1 MPYTSVLARRYAH
14 GLLGV
19 VRTGG
24 RLPETS
30 QELHRFLDLFTENAN
45 FREAMLNPA
54 YSASERRELLDQVAP
69 QLNLSSET
77 TNFLRLL
84 IEKRRMENI
93 GEMVEAFDELYRQE
107 AGIIRAEVVVAE
119 DVSPELE
126 NRVTQVVQKISG
138 KTPEVLVQKDPSII
152 GGMKIRMGNT
162 ILDAS
167 IKTKLERLREK
178 LIEPSTAS

>member
-19 VRTGG
+19 VRTSG
-24 RLPETS
+24 RLLETS
-30 QELHRFLDLFTENAN
+30 QDLHRFLDLFNQGGN

-54 YSASERRELLDQVAP
+54 YSAQMRRELLEDVAP
-69 QLNLSSET
+69 RLMLAPET

-93 GEMVEAFDELYRQE
+93 GEIVEAFDELYRQE
-107 AGIIRAEVVVAE
+107 VGIIRAEVVVAE
-119 DVSPELE
+119 EIGPDLE
-126 NRVTQVVQKISG
+126 SRIAQVVKKISG
-138 KTPEVLVQKDPSII
+138 KTPELLIQKDPSII

-167 IKTKLERLREK
+167 IRSKLERLRDN

>member
-1 MPYTSVLARRYAH
+1 
-14 GLLGV
+14 
-19 VRTGG
+19 
-24 RLPETS
+24 
-30 QELHRFLDLFTENAN
+30 
-45 FREAMLNPA
+45 
-54 YSASERRELLDQVAP
+54 
-69 QLNLSSET
+69 
-77 TNFLRLL
+77 
-84 IEKRRMENI
+84 MENI